1 MKLSN
6 HTMEQVV
13 LAFNNARSQ
22 EMYGLTYDKLSLDEK
37 LKLEEYIRDYNH
49 PVWKQVVID
58 DIKLPTEISN
68 VGKLRNMYDKVE
80 IIPKLDKDGYC
91 CKTYHNRD
99 NEKSYCLRFHRLV
112 AQAFI
117 PNPDNK
123 PEVDHINAKK
133 DFNWAGNL
141 RWVTNFE
148 NIHYAIDMGLENH
161 LLTRGEDKH
170 NNVYSEKQIR
180 QVCEMLMNI
189 KNKISDIEKATG
201 VPNASINAIRKGHQW
216 THISRNYDFPSLSF
230 RGVKYSPV
238 DIHTVCKLL
247 EDPRNNPTKIAKMT
261 GVSRDMVGNI
271 RKKRCWQEISS
282 QYNIPEFDYT
292 GENAVQ
298 SVYDDATIEKV
309 CQLLMDPYKQHAEI
323 EKETGVTF
331 DIISKI
337 ARGKYRKYIADKYN
351 FPARRN
357 PKSELIK
364 NMHDAGKSN
373 SEIHD
378 ALCEKGWN
386 APTRRRTLCQ
396 ITEIIRNYE
405 RNK

>member
-6 HTMEQVV
+6 HTMEQAV

-49 PVWKQVVID
+49 PVWKDVIVK
-58 DIKLPTEISN
+58 DITTKIEVSN
-68 VGKLRNMYDKVE
+68 IGTLRDKFTKNPIKIYYDN
-80 IIPKLDKDGYC
+80 DGY
-91 CKTYHNRD
+91 KF
-99 NEKSYCLRFHRLV
+99 SYISYAPGKFVSGRINRLV

-117 PNPDNK
+117 PNPENK

-133 DFNWAGNL
+133 DFNWVGNL
-141 RWVTNFE
+141 RWVTRKE
-148 NIHYAIDMGLENH
+148 NLQYTVSMGLENQ
-161 LLTRGEDKH
+161 LLACGEDKP

-189 KNKISDIEKATG
+189 NNKISDIEKATG

-216 THISRNYDFPSLSF
+216 THISRNYDFPTLSF

-298 SVYDDATIEKV
+298 SVYDDAIIEKV
-309 CQLLMDPYKQHAEI
+309 CQLLMDPYKPHNEI